1 MVDLLKHY
9 IEEEEEEEK
18 EGRGLK
24 SRVTGQRKIGVK
36 GAATLLGR
44 SFLLIISCPSTDRSR
59 RACCRLRTDPFW
71 DGMTISRKW
80 PLVEDVGIGRRGG
93 DGVGVQ
99 WSRFQ
104 PPVGGDHVVAS
115 A

>member
-9 IEEEEEEEK
+9 IEEEEEEEEK

-71 DGMTISRKW
+71 DVIMISRKRL
-80 PLVEDVGIGRRGG
+80 LVEGRRNGK
-93 DGVGVQ
+93 DEGVQ
-99 WSRFQ
+99 WSPF
-104 PPVGGDHVVAS
+104 S
-115 A
+115 ALAE